1 MPEMETN
8 IDPKLCTKKRFPE
21 RSCLP
26 NNVDKEN
33 SLHIDHEEYSSAESN
48 YSSSGSNYVP
58 THSESNTNADSEDE
72 SNDSENLQLST
83 EQEIGTEYQQLYLSD
98 EEGNH
103 SSGNNNILSDNVKCT
118 DMETELQM
126 DARNLAKDKVNIFF
140 ILLNNTFCN
149 YSTNLKSYNFF
160 YFPFFRWPR
169 VLQRAILRSIH

>member
-8 IDPKLCTKKRFPE
+8 IEPKLCTKKRFTE
-21 RSCLP
+21 TYSLP

-33 SLHIDHEEYSSAESN
+33 SKHIDHEEYSSAESN

-58 THSESNTNADSEDE
+58 THSESDTNANSEDE

-83 EQEIGTEYQQLYLSD
+83 EQGIGMEYQQRYLPD

-118 DMETELQM
+118 DMETEFQI
-126 DARNLAKDKVNIFF
+126 DARNLELLTKDKVNI
-140 ILLNNTFCN
+140 
-149 YSTNLKSYNFF
+149 YSLSYRII
-160 YFPFFRWPR
+160 P
-169 VLQRAILRSIH
+169 L